1 MAKSRTYPQTKIV
14 PSSVLGDCVHIY
26 SRHFYLPFKKIRII
40 NKENCPDFLYTGNA
54 KDNSSAIVAK
64 KSVLTCLKDKFT
76 NTNIDAKISGTHIHI
91 QSEVKIRE
99 NNIKKVNLTGR
110 HKSQELKLNSFTYV
124 ALIKE
129 ESNIINSQDYASL
142 VEKKENLDFDENGLI
157 TVI

>member
-1 MAKSRTYPQTKIV
+1 MVKNRTYPQAKIT
-14 PSSVLGDCVHIY
+14 PSSILGDCVHIY
-26 SRHFYLPFKKIRII
+26 SRHFYLPFKKIKII
-40 NKENCPDFLYTGNA
+40 NEEDCPVFLYTGDA
-54 KDNSSAIVAK
+54 KDNSSAVVV
-64 KSVLTCLKDKFT
+64 KSSELQCLKNKFT
-76 NTNIDAKISGTHIHI
+76 NISKNSKISGTHIHI

-157 TVI
+157 TVD